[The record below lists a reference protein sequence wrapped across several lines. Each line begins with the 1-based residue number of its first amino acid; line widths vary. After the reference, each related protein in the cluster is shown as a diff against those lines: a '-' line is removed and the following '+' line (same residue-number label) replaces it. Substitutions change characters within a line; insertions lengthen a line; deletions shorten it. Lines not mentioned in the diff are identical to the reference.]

1 MRPSEWMDDEETS
14 LAGLEKDV
22 VAAWE
27 NEVAEFVE
35 AETVGV
41 KEDAGIVES
50 KWTYRLELKDGFTD
64 FHWMKIY
71 RDGYL
76 ETSAMFSWKWT
87 AKRWA
92 RKRMRQLQRG
102 PRVVEGEL

>member
-1 MRPSEWMDDEETS
+1 MDEADKS
-14 LAGLEKDV
+14 LSGLEKDV

-27 NEVAEFVE
+27 DEVAEFVE

-41 KEDAGIVES
+41 KEDAGIVEP
-50 KWTYRLELKDGFTD
+50 KWTYRLEIKEGFSD

-71 RDGYL
+71 RDGYQVA
-76 ETSAMFSWKWT
+76 SQMFSWKWT
-87 AKRWA
+87 ARRWA
-92 RKRMRQLQRG
+92 RKRMKQLQRG